1 MPVAVRV
8 PAKVNLHLAVG
19 PRREDGYHELETV
32 FCAVSLYDE
41 VTVAPA
47 QRSSL
52 EVVGP
57 PDLVRQVPSGEDNLA
72 FRAARLVA
80 AQTETEAGVRITL
93 HKSIPVAGGM
103 GGGSADAAAT
113 LVACARLWGVP
124 VDLPALAAQLGS
136 DVPFLLDGRA
146 ALAHGRGERLTP
158 VLVRGA
164 FHLVLAFAHGGLA
177 TPDVYR
183 TFDALRPAPVG
194 PPDAVLAALA
204 AGDPAALGA
213 SLANDLQPAAL
224 ALRPALRA
232 TLAAGEELG
241 ALGGIVC
248 GSGPTVAFLVR
259 DSDSAVRFAAALAG
273 AGVAQ
278 SVRAAHGPV
287 PGARG

>member
-177 TPDVYR
+177 TPEVYR

-204 AGDPAALGA
+204 AGDPAGLGA

-287 PGARG
+287 AGARG